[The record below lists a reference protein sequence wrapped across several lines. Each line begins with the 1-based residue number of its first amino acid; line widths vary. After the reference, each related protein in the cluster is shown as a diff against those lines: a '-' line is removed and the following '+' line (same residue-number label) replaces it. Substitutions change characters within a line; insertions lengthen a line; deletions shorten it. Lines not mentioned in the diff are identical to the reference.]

1 MHPST
6 TESSP
11 DAPPEQAQA
20 PRAFRGWWVVSGAF
34 ISSAL
39 SAGLCFNAFGVFV
52 LPLAESFGN
61 TVGTISTGL
70 TIGMVVMAV
79 IGPAVGRAADHG
91 SVRLVM
97 VAGVAL
103 LGLGLHLVA
112 LSAVLWQ
119 AGLAFCLL
127 MCVGSAMTGQIS
139 TMTVVGNWFDRRRG
153 IALGITVAGATV
165 ASMAAPAVGEWLI
178 AEQGWRGALH
188 SMGTLAFLLGI
199 PVVGWLII
207 GHPSEVGQ
215 RPDGEDAGREAVAEA
230 SPEAPPVSLRD
241 PNVWL
246 VSLGFAFL
254 FASPVVISVHM
265 PGYLTHLGIGGVG
278 GVGAYFLAM
287 GPASLLSKLI
297 FGAVADRV
305 NLRLAL
311 YAAIAVLGLS
321 WVFVLFI
328 PLEGR
333 LWLAGAVFGL
343 GVGAVGP
350 LQGFV
355 AAACFG
361 RGAVGRVMGYMGLLG
376 LPLVAGSPSLVGML
390 FDFEGRYETG
400 FYLMAATLLV
410 SAVLFALVR
419 IPPVEPGTERSHP
432 ASSTNE
438 A

>member
-1 MHPST
+1 MNPST
-6 TESSP
+6 LEPSR
-11 DAPPEQAQA
+11 DAPLGPPQASR
-20 PRAFRGWWVVSGAF
+20 PFRGWWVVSGAF
-34 ISSAL
+34 ISQAL
-39 SAGLCFNAFGVFV
+39 SAGLCFNGFGVFV
-52 LPLAESFGN
+52 VPLAKSFES
-61 TVGTISTGL
+61 TVGTISMGL

-79 IGPAVGRAADHG
+79 IGPMIGRAADHG
-91 SVRLVM
+91 YVRVVM

-103 LGLGLHLVA
+103 LGLGLHLTA
-112 LSAVLWQ
+112 LSAALWQ

-127 MCVGSAMTGQIS
+127 MCVGAAMTGQIP

-165 ASMAAPAVGEWLI
+165 ASMSAPAVGEWLI

-188 SMGTLAFLLGI
+188 SMGTIAFLLGI
-199 PVVGWLII
+199 PAIAGLII
-207 GHPSEVGQ
+207 GRPSDVGQ
-215 RPDGEDAGREAVAEA
+215 LPDGEDAGREMVAVS
-230 SPEAPPVSLRD
+230 SPEASPVSLRD

-265 PGYLTHLGIGGVG
+265 PGYLTNLGIGGVG

-311 YAAIAVLGLS
+311 YAAIGVLGLS

-390 FDFEGRYETG
+390 FDFQGHYETG

-419 IPPVEPGTERSHP
+419 IPEVEPGTEPPHP
-432 ASSTNE
+432 ASSAE
-438 A
+438 ES